1 MFLIILVATLIRFS
15 LASEVACVGAGSEL
29 ASTLAE
35 PPQEEVQEE
44 VQEVQEEESQE
55 LDVDCV
61 LFLRDCVLFPG
72 LRLISPG
79 LRLIRDCVLFLIEV
93 YKT

>member
-1 MFLIILVATLIRFS
+1 MFLIIFVATLIRFS
-15 LASEVACVGAGSEL
+15 LESEVACVGAGSEL

-35 PPQEEVQEE
+35 SPQEEVQEE
-44 VQEVQEEESQE
+44 VQEVQEEESQA
-55 LDVDCV
+55 LDV
-61 LFLRDCVLFPG
+61 DCVLFPG